1 MRTNTKFLERRYRFT
16 SAAIV
21 SGSRDWRCLR
31 VSQCQLI
38 RSRTLSEFRC
48 DPNSI
53 SHATLFPFVS
63 LPLLKDSGTCQLYS
77 QDRAAHIEW
86 ALCLDEGRG
95 LAAEDPYVRV
105 RWLLPHQTR
114 QKAGDTWD
122 FRFHNKAHGFMMEP
136 SNRERFLAVREDRKL
151 Y

>member
-1 MRTNTKFLERRYRFT
+1 M
-16 SAAIV
+16 
-21 SGSRDWRCLR
+21 
-31 VSQCQLI
+31 
-38 RSRTLSEFRC
+38 FRC
-48 DPNSI
+48 DPVPLPTRPYFHS
-53 SHATLFPFVS
+53 FPFS
-63 LPLLKDSGTCQLYS
+63 LLKDSGTCQLYS

-95 LAAEDPYVRV
+95 LAAEDPDVRV

-122 FRFHNKAHGFMMEP
+122 FRFHNKAHGFMTEP